1 LESTIEDAK
10 KTLENQDS
18 ETTALKAEKDRLMEV
33 LNKVGEEIHSA
44 ASATESAGSESG
56 VDPNAG
62 ASSSDES
69 TTNAP
74 SEDDVVD
81 ADFEVIED
89 EKADK

>member
-1 LESTIEDAK
+1 MARKSILQ
-10 KTLENQDS
+10 LQQ
-18 ETTALKAEKDRLMEV
+18 LKVQV
-33 LNKVGEEIHSA
+33 L
-44 ASATESAGSESG
+44 ESG

>member
-1 LESTIEDAK
+1 
-10 KTLENQDS
+10 
-18 ETTALKAEKDRLMEV
+18 MEV